1 MSYFKQSPK
10 INLMNLMF
18 IIPIFISL
26 ILTFYE
32 IYIFDYV
39 LIFYFFYFD
48 IQIFKQ
54 LRKQFYVKRV
64 INSKIEIFVFL
75 LLLIIL
81 VSLLFSALYSGK
93 LLIPGSMGVMELNK
107 NEDSISYW
115 TWLIEIIYFIFSII
129 FLYIIYRKKIHKI
142 VFGR

>member
-107 NEDSISYW
+107 NE
-115 TWLIEIIYFIFSII
+115 E
-129 FLYIIYRKKIHKI
+129 
-142 VFGR
+142 